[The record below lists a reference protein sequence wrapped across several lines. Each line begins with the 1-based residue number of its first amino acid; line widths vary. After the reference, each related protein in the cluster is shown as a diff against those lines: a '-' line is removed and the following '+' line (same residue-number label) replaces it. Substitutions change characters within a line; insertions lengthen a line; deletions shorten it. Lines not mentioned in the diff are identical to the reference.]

1 MTSYALIEVMSHHK
15 LLYKRMQHVGVRCI
29 APLFRQP
36 LNQAEVRQHG
46 QLLRKNI
53 LACALL
59 IYPGLFSHH
68 SGQDAIYCRRFGEE
82 AERAQERALDR
93 IEEIRGG
100 GEQVQ
105 RDLSAPH
112 LNIIGR
118 VEQVAQGKA
127 TQGRE
132 CAEQYQGIDMAGAA
146 LPDERQLLGRAHNTA
161 LLKQRYAL
169 WNAYS

>member
-59 IYPGLFSHH
+59 IYPGLFSP
-68 SGQDAIYCRRFGEE
+68 
-82 AERAQERALDR
+82 ALFAFLPAFSP
-93 IEEIRGG
+93 ISAAS
-100 GEQVQ
+100 V
-105 RDLSAPH
+105 LS
-112 LNIIGR
+112 IIDGW
-118 VEQVAQGKA
+118 AK
-127 TQGRE
+127 TQSARKS
-132 CAEQYQGIDMAGAA
+132 AGW
-146 LPDERQLLGRAHNTA
+146 TA
-161 LLKQRYAL
+161 LR
-169 WNAYS
+169 